1 VNPQDAPSL
10 LPGRRYQD
18 RAVSRLGRIIRS
30 LAVSGVTT
38 VLSLTILGL
47 LIRFDVTSPAKANV
61 ISTVAGIGPSF
72 ALNRRWAWRG
82 KGRGHLGREVA
93 PFWAYSLLSLVLS
106 TIAVARAAA
115 WADSIGASP
124 ELRTVVVLVANVVT
138 FGSLWIGQFLLLDR
152 LLFRHHRAD
161 RADRPAAL
169 AHSVGVELDG
179 HPFGHVRGDAFGE
192 ERLEQRVVAID
203 EVVVGVGKVG
213 HDDEVEVAAVD
224 ADVVAEAIV
233 ADLGDRGRQAAQP
246 FGDGGDVGGR
256 GVGLPAEHHGV
267 ADHRSSSPRRVS
279 SSSSSSAIRI
289 FGAT

>member
-1 VNPQDAPSL
+1 VNPQNAPSL

-47 LIRFDVTSPAKANV
+47 LIRFDVTTPAKANV

-82 KGRGHLGREVA
+82 RGRGHLGREVA

-106 TIAVARAAA
+106 TVAVARAAA
-115 WADSIGASP
+115 WADSIAASP
-124 ELRTVVVLVANVVT
+124 EQRTAIVLAANVLT

-152 LLFRHHRAD
+152 FLFRHHRPG
-161 RADRPAAL
+161 RAGPTAAL
-169 AHSVGVELDG
+169 AHSVGVELNGNALGD
-179 HPFGHVRGDAFGE
+179 VRGDAFGE
-192 ERLEQRVVAID
+192 ERLVQRVVAVG
-203 EVVVGVGKVG
+203 EVVVGVGEVG
-213 HDDEVEVAAVD
+213 HDHEVEVAAVD

-233 ADLGDRGRQAAQP
+233 ADLGDRRRQAAQSL
-246 FGDGGDVGGR
+246 GDGGEVGGC
-256 GVGLPAEHHGV
+256 GVGRPAEHHGV
-267 ADHRSSSPRRVS
+267 ADHRSSSPRRAS
-279 SSSSSSAIRI
+279 RSSSSSAISV

>member
-38 VLSLTILGL
+38 ALSLTILGL
-47 LIRFDVTSPAKANV
+47 LIRFDVTTPAKANV

-82 KGRGHLGREVA
+82 RGRGHLGREVA

-106 TIAVARAAA
+106 TVAVARAAA
-115 WADSIGASP
+115 WADSIAASP
-124 ELRTVVVLVANVVT
+124 EQRTAIVLAANVLT

-152 LLFRHHRAD
+152 LLFRHHRPG
-161 RADRPAAL
+161 RAGQTAAL
-169 AHSVGVELDG
+169 AHSVGVELNGNALGD
-179 HPFGHVRGDAFGE
+179 VRGDAFGE
-192 ERLEQRVVAID
+192 ECLVQRV
-203 EVVVGVGKVG
+203 
-213 HDDEVEVAAVD
+213 
-224 ADVVAEAIV
+224 VVAEAIV
-233 ADLGDRGRQAAQP
+233 ADLGDRRRQAAQSL
-246 FGDGGDVGGR
+246 GDGGEVGGC
-256 GVGLPAEHHGV
+256 GVGRPAEHHGV
-267 ADHRSSSPRRVS
+267 ADHRSSSPRRAS
-279 SSSSSSAIRI
+279 RSSSSSAISV